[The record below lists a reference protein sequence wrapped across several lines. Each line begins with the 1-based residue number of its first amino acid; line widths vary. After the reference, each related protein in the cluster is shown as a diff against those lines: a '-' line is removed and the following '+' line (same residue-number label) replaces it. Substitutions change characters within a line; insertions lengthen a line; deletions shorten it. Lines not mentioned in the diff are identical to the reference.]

1 MAILKEI
8 ALDFLVASG
17 FFPMCHQ
24 SWREGRLAL
33 ELALLTTI
41 LLDLVMGEGG
51 TEGLSCLEQVS
62 KESFDV
68 NLVVPR
74 SHTHDGSYQT
84 NKNKPRSRFVTLYK
98 KFHFLGGTFYI
109 PKGSPPPPTSFYTA
123 SLLVPVGF
131 GQRNRSHSI
140 YPKYTRFNTGDLEAY
155 ITDGR
160 AG

>member
-51 TEGLSCLEQVS
+51 TEGLSCLEHVS

-109 PKGSPPPPTSFYTA
+109 PKGFPPPHILLHSFITCA
-123 SLLVPVGF
+123 SWVWSEKQKPL
-131 GQRNRSHSI
+131 
-140 YPKYTRFNTGDLEAY
+140 Y
-155 ITDGR
+155 IPQIHKV
-160 AG
+160 

>member
-24 SWREGRLAL
+24 FWREGRLTL
-33 ELALLTTI
+33 DLAMLTMI

-51 TEGLSCLEQVS
+51 TEGLSCLEHVS

-74 SHTHDGSYQT
+74 SRTHDGSYQT
-84 NKNKPRSRFVTLYK
+84 NKNKPRRTFVTLYK

-109 PKGSPPPPTSFYTA
+109 PEGSSPPHILLHSFVTCASWGLVRETEATLYT
-123 SLLVPVGF
+123 P
-131 GQRNRSHSI
+131 
-140 YPKYTRFNTGDLEAY
+140 NTQGL
-155 ITDGR
+155 ILGI
-160 AG
+160 

>member
-24 SWREGRLAL
+24 SWREGRLTL
-33 ELALLTTI
+33 DLAVLTMI
-41 LLDLVMGEGG
+41 LLDLVTAEGG
-51 TEGLSCLEQVS
+51 TEGLSCLEHVS

-84 NKNKPRSRFVTLYK
+84 NKNKPRRRFVTLYK

-109 PKGSPPPPTSFYTA
+109 PKGSSSHPPHTHPVHSFVTCA
-123 SLLVPVGF
+123 SWGLVRETEATLCIP
-131 GQRNRSHSI
+131 
-140 YPKYTRFNTGDLEAY
+140 NTQGL
-155 ITDGR
+155 ILGI
-160 AG
+160 